1 MATWRWVARCWA
13 DPTRRTCSSDVK
25 ASMRKGASTM
35 KVAVVTARMTTA
47 RVQMAEMDRQASR
60 SVVLV
65 SRWMK
70 TGMNVAPR
78 TPPRT
83 TS

>member
-13 DPTRRTCSSDVK
+13 DPTRRTCSSEVK
-25 ASMRKGASTM
+25 ASIRKGARTM
-35 KVAVVTARMTTA
+35 NAAVVTARTTTA

-60 SVVLV
+60 SDVEV

-70 TGMNVAPR
+70 TGMNVAPS